1 MIQADKTKTAP
12 PREVGSKIMGLK
24 KFACIAFAGALALGM
39 TDAAVAQIHK
49 ALVEAA
55 PDEEPAPMPHI
66 DPENPNVLPIKQD
79 ESTDIWRTAR
89 KRDER
94 MQREPGPIDIQRYIV
109 QFEPVGIPTFF
120 QQPVALTQEDLIA
133 GEVDVAMFGAPTGA
147 MAHSHGSVWAPNEI
161 RHNRDYGSYG
171 PPDFPLGFIEYETL
185 LAPTA
190 MLNVVDYG
198 DTGMNNYSYERTIEE
213 IRRVTREIAETGAIP
228 FAIGGDHAVPNGTY
242 RGIVDVYGRK
252 RVAFVHFDAHLDRS
266 SGKFG
271 GWYHSGSYMTMAV
284 QEGLVAGDQVVQ
296 YGMNS
301 YALGEELYD
310 EVLAEGGHVFHIHEI
325 KRDGVEAT
333 FEKMYEILKDVDLVY
348 LSFDIDTFDASYAPG
363 TGSSTFAGST
373 PLDLLPEL
381 RKFCATK
388 TIVGADIVEYNPFYD
403 NKGQQTARLVRRV
416 ALTIMTGIAMKNEGM
431 DPEWVNPRVSGRP

>member
-1 MIQADKTKTAP
+1 M
-12 PREVGSKIMGLK
+12 RE
-24 KFACIAFAGALALGM
+24 
-39 TDAAVAQIHK
+39 
-49 ALVEAA
+49 
-55 PDEEPAPMPHI
+55 
-66 DPENPNVLPIKQD
+66 
-79 ESTDIWRTAR
+79 
-89 KRDER
+89 RDER
-94 MQREPGPIDIQRYIV
+94 MEREPGPIDIQRYIV

-133 GEVDVAMFGAPTGA
+133 GKVDVAMFGAPTGA

-171 PPDFPLGFIEYETL
+171 PPDFPLGFIEFETL

-252 RVAFVHFDAHLDRS
+252 KVAFVHFDAHLDRS

-416 ALTIMTGIAMKNEGM
+416 ALTIMTGIAMKKDGIEP
-431 DPEWVNPRVSGRP
+431 DWVNPRVSGRP